1 MDTIFALA
9 TAQGKAGVSIV
20 RISGPDAEN
29 ALNALS
35 SLAVPVGRPS
45 VRSLVGKDGT
55 HIDEAMV
62 LRFAGPHSFTGED
75 VVELHVHGSIAVVQA
90 ILREL
95 SAIKN
100 LRHAEAGEFTRR
112 ALENNRLDISKVE
125 GLADLIDSETEAQ
138 RMQALRVLSGE
149 LGNLTNYWR
158 DKLVRAASLIEATID
173 FADEEVPVDV
183 SDEVID
189 IISEIRDSITKE
201 INGSIIAERVRSG
214 FEVAIVGAPNLG
226 KSTLLNALAGRE
238 AAITSEIAGT
248 TRDVIEV
255 RMDLGGVPVTLLDT
269 AGIRETSDVVEG
281 IGVSR
286 ALDRASMADAIVYL
300 YDGASQ
306 LAAFED
312 DETVIRLR
320 AKDDA
325 GDYPDGVSG
334 QTGNG
339 IEGLVQ
345 QLTQRFCDMTRDVG
359 IATRE
364 RHRIAMQDALVH
376 LLNAESIVQQ
386 GPEMYDIGAEELRI
400 SCRVLDTLIGRV
412 DVESLLDEIFS
423 SFCIGK

>member
-35 SLAVPVGRPS
+35 SLPVPTGRPS

-62 LRFAGPHSFTGED
+62 LRFAKPHSFTGED

-90 ILREL
+90 VLREL
-95 SAIKN
+95 STIQN
-100 LRHAEAGEFTRR
+100 LRHADAGEFTRR
-112 ALENNRLDISKVE
+112 ALENNRMDISKVE

-149 LGNLTNYWR
+149 LGKLTNYWR

-183 SDEVID
+183 TDEVID
-189 IISEIRDSITKE
+189 IIIKIRDSITKE
-201 INGSIIAERVRSG
+201 IDGSVIAERVRSG

-269 AGIRETSDVVEG
+269 AGIRDTNDVVEG

-286 ALDRASMADAIVYL
+286 ALDRASVADAIVYL
-300 YDGASQ
+300 YDDTSK
-306 LAAFED
+306 LAAFEG
-312 DETVIRLR
+312 DEAVIRLR
-320 AKDDA
+320 AKDDF
-325 GDYPDGVSG
+325 GDYLDGISG
-334 QTGNG
+334 HTGNG
-339 IEGLVQ
+339 IEGLIQ
-345 QLTQRFCDMTRDVG
+345 QLTQRFGDLTRDVG

-364 RHRIAMQDALVH
+364 RHRIAMHEALVH

>member
-9 TAQGKAGVSIV
+9 TAQGKAGVSII
-20 RISGPDAEN
+20 RISGPNAEN
-29 ALNALS
+29 AVNVIS
-35 SLAVPVGRPS
+35 NKAVTIGRPCIRRLIS
-45 VRSLVGKDGT
+45 KSGV

-62 LRFAGPHSFTGED
+62 LRFAAPNSFTGED
-75 VVELHVHGSIAVVQA
+75 IVELHVHGSIAVVQA
-90 ILREL
+90 MLREL
-95 SAIKN
+95 SSIPN
-100 LRHAEAGEFTRR
+100 LRLAEAGEFTRR
-112 ALENNRLDISKVE
+112 ALDNNRLDISKVE

-183 SDEVID
+183 TGEVID
-189 IISEIRDSITKE
+189 IINKIRSSIKKE
-201 INGSIIAERVRSG
+201 VEGSIIAERVRNG

-269 AGIRETSDVVEG
+269 AGIRETNDVVEE

-286 ALDRASMADAIVYL
+286 ALDRAATADLVVYL
-300 YDGASQ
+300 YDDTSH
-306 LAAFED
+306 LTAFEQD
-312 DETVIRLR
+312 VNVIKLR
-320 AKDDA
+320 AKDDKGIYA
-325 GDYPDGVSG
+325 DGVSG
-334 QTGNG
+334 RTGSG
-339 IEGLVQ
+339 IETLVKE
-345 QLTQRFCDMTRDVG
+345 LTQRFGEMSKDVG
-359 IATRE
+359 IATHE
-364 RHRIAMQDALVH
+364 RHRIAMQNALLH
-376 LLNAESIVQQ
+376 LSNAELFVQK
-386 GPEMYDIGAEELRI
+386 GPEMYDVGAEELRM

>member
-9 TAQGKAGVSIV
+9 TAQGKAGVSII
-20 RISGPDAEN
+20 RISGPDAEI

-35 SLAVPVGRPS
+35 SLTVPIGRPS
-45 VRSLVGKDGT
+45 VRSLIGKDGT

-62 LRFAGPHSFTGED
+62 LRFAKPHSFTGED

-90 ILREL
+90 VLREL
-95 SAIKN
+95 STTEN
-100 LRHAEAGEFTRR
+100 LRHADAGEFTRR

-149 LGNLTNYWR
+149 LGNLTSYWR

-189 IISEIRDSITKE
+189 IIEEIRDSITKE
-201 INGSIIAERVRSG
+201 VNGSVIAERVRSG

-269 AGIRETSDVVEG
+269 AGIRETNDVVEG

-286 ALDRASMADAIVYL
+286 ALDRASLADAIVYL
-300 YDGASQ
+300 YADTSQ
-306 LAAFED
+306 LAAFEG

-325 GDYPDGVSG
+325 GDYLDGISG
-334 QTGNG
+334 HTGNG
-339 IEGLVQ
+339 VERLVGL
-345 QLTQRFCDMTRDVG
+345 LTQRFADMTKDVG

>member
-29 ALNALS
+29 ALNAVS

-62 LRFAGPHSFTGED
+62 LRFAKPHSFTGED

-90 ILREL
+90 VLREL
-95 SAIKN
+95 SAIEN
-100 LRHAEAGEFTRR
+100 LRHADAGEFTRR

-158 DKLVRAASLIEATID
+158 EKLVRAASLIEATID
-173 FADEEVPVDV
+173 FADEDVPVDV

-189 IISEIRDSITKE
+189 IIGEIRDSITKE
-201 INGSIIAERVRSG
+201 INGSVIAERVRSG

-269 AGIRETSDVVEG
+269 AGIRETNDVVEG

-286 ALDRASMADAIVYL
+286 ALDRAAEADAIVYL
-300 YDGASQ
+300 YDDTSQ
-306 LAAFED
+306 LAAFEG

-320 AKDDA
+320 AKDDV
-325 GDYPDGVSG
+325 GDYSDGISG
-334 QTGNG
+334 HTGNG
-339 IEGLVQ
+339 IEDLVQ
-345 QLTQRFCDMTRDVG
+345 QLTQRFGDMTRDVG

>member
-29 ALNALS
+29 ALNVLS

-62 LRFAGPHSFTGED
+62 LRFAKPHSFTGED

-90 ILREL
+90 VLREL
-95 SAIKN
+95 STIEN
-100 LRHAEAGEFTRR
+100 LRHADAGEFTRR

-125 GLADLIDSETEAQ
+125 GLADLIESETEAQ

-183 SDEVID
+183 SYEVID
-189 IISEIRDSITKE
+189 IIGEIKDSITKE
-201 INGSIIAERVRSG
+201 INGSMIAERVRSG

-269 AGIRETSDVVEG
+269 AGIRDTSDVVEG

-286 ALDRASMADAIVYL
+286 ALDRAAEADAIVYL
-300 YDGASQ
+300 YDDTSQ
-306 LAAFED
+306 LSAFEG
-312 DETVIRLR
+312 DENVIRLR

-325 GDYPDGVSG
+325 GDYPDGISG

-345 QLTQRFCDMTRDVG
+345 QLTRRFGDMTRDVG

>member
-1 MDTIFALA
+1 MDTVFALA

-20 RISGPDAEN
+20 RISGPDSEN

-35 SLAVPVGRPS
+35 SLAVPIGRPS
-45 VRSLVGKDGT
+45 VRSLICKDGT

-62 LRFAGPHSFTGED
+62 LRFAKPHSFTGED

-95 SAIKN
+95 STIKN
-100 LRHAEAGEFTRR
+100 LRHADAGEFTRR
-112 ALENNRLDISKVE
+112 ALDNNRLDISEVE

-138 RMQALRVLSGE
+138 RVQALRVLSGE
-149 LGNLTNYWR
+149 LGNLTSYWR

-189 IISEIRDSITKE
+189 IIEEIRDSITKE
-201 INGSIIAERVRSG
+201 INGSVIAERVRSG

-286 ALDRASMADAIVYL
+286 ALDRASLADTIVYL
-300 YDGASQ
+300 YDDTSQ
-306 LAAFED
+306 LAVFEG

-325 GDYPDGVSG
+325 ADYADGISG
-334 QTGNG
+334 HTGNG
-339 IEGLVQ
+339 VERLVGL
-345 QLTQRFCDMTRDVG
+345 LTQRFADMTKDVG

-386 GPEMYDIGAEELRI
+386 GPEMYDVGAEELRI

>member
-45 VRSLVGKDGT
+45 VRTLVGKDGT

-62 LRFAGPHSFTGED
+62 LRFAKPHSFTGED

-90 ILREL
+90 VLREL
-95 SAIKN
+95 SAIEN
-100 LRHAEAGEFTRR
+100 LRHADAGEFTRR
-112 ALENNRLDISKVE
+112 ALENNHLDISKVE

-138 RMQALRVLSGE
+138 RTQALRVLSGE

-158 DKLVRAASLIEATID
+158 EKLVRAASLIEATID
-173 FADEEVPVDV
+173 FADEDVPVDV

-189 IISEIRDSITKE
+189 IIGEIRDSITKE
-201 INGSIIAERVRSG
+201 INGSVIAERVRSG

-286 ALDRASMADAIVYL
+286 ALDRAAEADAIVYL
-300 YDGASQ
+300 YDDTSQ
-306 LAAFED
+306 LAAFEG

-320 AKDDA
+320 AKDDV
-325 GDYPDGVSG
+325 GDYSDGISG
-334 QTGNG
+334 HTGNG
-339 IEGLVQ
+339 IKDLVQ
-345 QLTQRFCDMTRDVG
+345 QLTQRFGDMTRDIG

-364 RHRIAMQDALVH
+364 RHRIAMQEALVH

>member
-9 TAQGKAGVSIV
+9 TAQGKAGVSII
-20 RISGPDAEN
+20 RISGPDAEI

-35 SLAVPVGRPS
+35 SLTVPIGRPS
-45 VRSLVGKDGT
+45 VRSLIGKDGT

-62 LRFAGPHSFTGED
+62 LRFAKPHSFTGED

-90 ILREL
+90 VLREL
-95 SAIKN
+95 STTEN
-100 LRHAEAGEFTRR
+100 LRHADAGEFTRR

-149 LGNLTNYWR
+149 LGNLTSYWR

-189 IISEIRDSITKE
+189 IIEEIGDSITKE
-201 INGSIIAERVRSG
+201 INGSVIAERVRSG

-255 RMDLGGVPVTLLDT
+255 RMDLGGLPVTLLDT
-269 AGIRETSDVVEG
+269 AGIRETNDVVEG

-286 ALDRASMADAIVYL
+286 ALDRASLADAIVYL
-300 YDGASQ
+300 YDDTSQ
-306 LAAFED
+306 LAAFEGN
-312 DETVIRLR
+312 ETVIRLR

-325 GDYPDGVSG
+325 GDYLDGISG
-334 QTGNG
+334 HTGNG
-339 IEGLVQ
+339 VERLVGL
-345 QLTQRFCDMTRDVG
+345 LTQRFADMTKDVG

>member
-35 SLAVPVGRPS
+35 SLPVPTGRPS

-62 LRFAGPHSFTGED
+62 LRFAKPHSFTGED

-90 ILREL
+90 VLREL
-95 SAIKN
+95 STIQN
-100 LRHAEAGEFTRR
+100 LRHADAGEFTRR
-112 ALENNRLDISKVE
+112 ALENNRMDISRVE

-149 LGNLTNYWR
+149 LGKLTNYWR

-183 SDEVID
+183 TDEVID
-189 IISEIRDSITKE
+189 IIIKIRDSITKE
-201 INGSIIAERVRSG
+201 INGSVIAERVRSG

-269 AGIRETSDVVEG
+269 AGIRDTNDVVEG

-286 ALDRASMADAIVYL
+286 ALDRASVADAIVYL
-300 YDGASQ
+300 YDDTSQ
-306 LAAFED
+306 LSAFEG
-312 DETVIRLR
+312 DEAVIRLR
-320 AKDDA
+320 AKDDF
-325 GDYPDGVSG
+325 GDYLDGISG
-334 QTGNG
+334 HTGNG
-339 IEGLVQ
+339 IEGLIQ
-345 QLTQRFCDMTRDVG
+345 QLTQRFGDMTRDVG

-364 RHRIAMQDALVH
+364 RHRIAMHEALVH

>member
-9 TAQGKAGVSIV
+9 TAQGKAGVSII
-20 RISGPDAEN
+20 RISGPNAEN
-29 ALNALS
+29 AVNVIS
-35 SLAVPVGRPS
+35 NKAVPIGRPCIRRLIS
-45 VRSLVGKDGT
+45 KSGV

-62 LRFAGPHSFTGED
+62 LRFAAPNSFTGED
-75 VVELHVHGSIAVVQA
+75 IVELHVHGSIAVVQA
-90 ILREL
+90 MLREL
-95 SAIKN
+95 SSIPN
-100 LRHAEAGEFTRR
+100 LRLAEAGEFTRR

-183 SDEVID
+183 TGEVID
-189 IISEIRDSITKE
+189 IINKIRSSIEKE
-201 INGSIIAERVRSG
+201 VEGSIIAERVRNG

-269 AGIRETSDVVEG
+269 AGIRETNDVVEE

-286 ALDRASMADAIVYL
+286 ALDRAATADLVVYL
-300 YDGASQ
+300 YDDTSH
-306 LAAFED
+306 LTAFEQD
-312 DETVIRLR
+312 VNVIKLR
-320 AKDDA
+320 AKDDQGIYA
-325 GDYPDGVSG
+325 DGVSG
-334 QTGNG
+334 RTGSG
-339 IEGLVQ
+339 IETLVRE
-345 QLTQRFCDMTRDVG
+345 LTQRFGEMSKDVG
-359 IATRE
+359 IATHE
-364 RHRIAMQDALVH
+364 RHRIAMQNALLH
-376 LLNAESIVQQ
+376 LSNAESFVQQ
-386 GPEMYDIGAEELRI
+386 GPEMYDIGAEELRM

>member
-9 TAQGKAGVSIV
+9 TAQGKAGVSII
-20 RISGPDAEN
+20 RISGPNAEN
-29 ALNALS
+29 AVNVIS
-35 SLAVPVGRPS
+35 NKAVTIGRPCIRRLIS
-45 VRSLVGKDGT
+45 KSGM

-62 LRFAGPHSFTGED
+62 LRFAAPNSFTGED
-75 VVELHVHGSIAVVQA
+75 IVELHVHGSIAVVQA
-90 ILREL
+90 MLREL
-95 SAIKN
+95 SSIPN
-100 LRHAEAGEFTRR
+100 LRLAEAGEFTRR

-183 SDEVID
+183 TGEVID
-189 IISEIRDSITKE
+189 IINKIRSSIKKE
-201 INGSIIAERVRSG
+201 VEGSIIAERVRNG

-269 AGIRETSDVVEG
+269 AGIRETNDVVEE

-286 ALDRASMADAIVYL
+286 ALDRAATADLVVYL
-300 YDGASQ
+300 YDDTSH
-306 LAAFED
+306 LTAFEQD
-312 DETVIRLR
+312 VNVIKLR
-320 AKDDA
+320 AKDDQGIYA
-325 GDYPDGVSG
+325 DGVSG
-334 QTGNG
+334 RTGSG
-339 IEGLVQ
+339 IETLVRE
-345 QLTQRFCDMTRDVG
+345 LTQRFGEMSKDVG
-359 IATRE
+359 IATHE
-364 RHRIAMQDALVH
+364 RHRIAMQNALLH
-376 LLNAESIVQQ
+376 LSNAESFVQQ
-386 GPEMYDIGAEELRI
+386 GPEMYDIGAEELRM

>member
-20 RISGPDAEN
+20 RISGPDAEK

-35 SLAVPVGRPS
+35 SLPVPTGRPS

-62 LRFAGPHSFTGED
+62 LRFAKPRSFTGED

-90 ILREL
+90 VLREL
-95 SAIKN
+95 STIQN
-100 LRHAEAGEFTRR
+100 LRHADAGEFTRR
-112 ALENNRLDISKVE
+112 ALENNRMDISKVE

-138 RMQALRVLSGE
+138 RMQALRILSGE
-149 LGNLTNYWR
+149 LGKLTNYWR

-183 SDEVID
+183 TGEVID
-189 IISEIRDSITKE
+189 IIIKIRDSITKE
-201 INGSIIAERVRSG
+201 IDGSVIAERVRSG

-269 AGIRETSDVVEG
+269 AGIRDTNDVVEG

-286 ALDRASMADAIVYL
+286 ALDRAAVADAIVYL
-300 YDGASQ
+300 YDDKSQ
-306 LAAFED
+306 LAAFEG
-312 DETVIRLR
+312 DEAVIRLR
-320 AKDDA
+320 AKDDF
-325 GDYPDGVSG
+325 GDYLDGISG

-339 IEGLVQ
+339 IEGLIQ
-345 QLTQRFCDMTRDVG
+345 QLTQRFGDMTRDVG

-364 RHRIAMQDALVH
+364 RHRIAMHEALVH

>member
-62 LRFAGPHSFTGED
+62 IRFAKPYSFTGED

-90 ILREL
+90 VLREL
-95 SAIKN
+95 STIQN

-112 ALENNRLDISKVE
+112 ALENNRMDISKVE

-173 FADEEVPVDV
+173 FADEEVPENV

-189 IISEIRDSITKE
+189 IIAEIRDSITKE
-201 INGSIIAERVRSG
+201 IDGSVIAERVRSG

-238 AAITSEIAGT
+238 AAIISEIAGT

-269 AGIRETSDVVEG
+269 AGIRETNDVIEG

-286 ALDRASMADAIVYL
+286 ALDRASVADAIIYL
-300 YDGASQ
+300 YDDNSQ

-312 DETVIRLR
+312 DDSVIRLH

-325 GDYPDGVSG
+325 GDYPDGISG
-334 QTGNG
+334 HTGNG
-339 IEGLVQ
+339 IESLVQ
-345 QLTQRFCDMTRDVG
+345 QLTQRFGDMTRDVG

-364 RHRIAMQDALVH
+364 RHRIAMQEALVH

-400 SCRVLDTLIGRV
+400 SCRILDTLIGRV

>member
-45 VRSLVGKDGT
+45 VRTLFGKDGT

-62 LRFAGPHSFTGED
+62 LRFAKPHSFTGED

-90 ILREL
+90 VLREL
-95 SAIKN
+95 NAIEN
-100 LRHAEAGEFTRR
+100 LRHADAGEFTRR
-112 ALENNRLDISKVE
+112 ALENNHLDISKVE

-138 RMQALRVLSGE
+138 RTQALRVLSGE

-158 DKLVRAASLIEATID
+158 EKLVRAASLIEATID
-173 FADEEVPVDV
+173 FADEDVPVDV

-189 IISEIRDSITKE
+189 IICEIRDSITKE
-201 INGSIIAERVRSG
+201 INGSVIAERVRSG

-286 ALDRASMADAIVYL
+286 ALDRAAEADAIVYL
-300 YDGASQ
+300 YDDTSQ
-306 LAAFED
+306 LAAFEGD
-312 DETVIRLR
+312 GTVIRLR
-320 AKDDA
+320 AKDDV
-325 GDYPDGVSG
+325 GDYSDGISG
-334 QTGNG
+334 HTGNG
-339 IEGLVQ
+339 IEDLVQ
-345 QLTQRFCDMTRDVG
+345 HLTQRFGDMTRDIG

-364 RHRIAMQDALVH
+364 RHRIAMQEALVH
-376 LLNAESIVQQ
+376 LLNAESIVQR

>member
-35 SLAVPVGRPS
+35 SLPVPTGRPS

-62 LRFAGPHSFTGED
+62 LRFAKPHSFTGED

-90 ILREL
+90 VLREL
-95 SAIKN
+95 STIQN
-100 LRHAEAGEFTRR
+100 LRHADAGEFTRR
-112 ALENNRLDISKVE
+112 ALENNRMDISRVE

-149 LGNLTNYWR
+149 LGKLTNYWR

-183 SDEVID
+183 TDEVID
-189 IISEIRDSITKE
+189 IIIKIRDSITKE
-201 INGSIIAERVRSG
+201 INGSVIAERVRSG

-269 AGIRETSDVVEG
+269 AGIRDTNDVVEG

-286 ALDRASMADAIVYL
+286 ALDRASVADAIVYL
-300 YDGASQ
+300 YDDTSQ
-306 LAAFED
+306 LAAFEG
-312 DETVIRLR
+312 DEAVIRLR
-320 AKDDA
+320 AKDDF
-325 GDYPDGVSG
+325 GDYLDGISG
-334 QTGNG
+334 HTGNG
-339 IEGLVQ
+339 IEGLIQ
-345 QLTQRFCDMTRDVG
+345 QLTQRFGEMTRDVG
-359 IATRE
+359 VATRE
-364 RHRIAMQDALVH
+364 RHRIAMHEALVH

>member
-29 ALNALS
+29 ALNALL
-35 SLAVPVGRPS
+35 SLPVPIGRPCL
-45 VRSLVGKDGT
+45 RSLVGKDGT

-62 LRFAGPHSFTGED
+62 LRFAKPHSFTGED

-90 ILREL
+90 VLREL
-95 SAIKN
+95 STIQN
-100 LRHAEAGEFTRR
+100 LRHADAGEFTRR

-149 LGNLTNYWR
+149 LGKLTNYWR

-183 SDEVID
+183 TDEVID
-189 IISEIRDSITKE
+189 IIIKIRDSITKE
-201 INGSIIAERVRSG
+201 IDGSVIAERVRSG

-269 AGIRETSDVVEG
+269 AGIRDTNDVVEG

-286 ALDRASMADAIVYL
+286 ALDRAAVADAIVYL
-300 YDGASQ
+300 YDDTSQ
-306 LAAFED
+306 LAAFEGD
-312 DETVIRLR
+312 KAVIRLR
-320 AKDDA
+320 AKDDF
-325 GDYPDGVSG
+325 GDYLDGISG
-334 QTGNG
+334 HTGNG
-339 IEGLVQ
+339 IEDLIQ
-345 QLTQRFCDMTRDVG
+345 QLTQRFGDMTRDVG

-364 RHRIAMQDALVH
+364 RHRIAMHEALVH

>member
-45 VRSLVGKDGT
+45 VRTLVGKDGT

-62 LRFAGPHSFTGED
+62 LRFAKPHSFTGED

-90 ILREL
+90 VLREL
-95 SAIKN
+95 SAIEN
-100 LRHAEAGEFTRR
+100 LRHADAGEFTRR
-112 ALENNRLDISKVE
+112 ALENNHLDISKVE

-138 RMQALRVLSGE
+138 RTQALRVLSGE

-158 DKLVRAASLIEATID
+158 EKLVRAASLIEATID
-173 FADEEVPVDV
+173 FADEDVPVDV

-189 IISEIRDSITKE
+189 IIGEIRDSITKE
-201 INGSIIAERVRSG
+201 INGSVIAERVRSG

-286 ALDRASMADAIVYL
+286 ALDRAAEADAIVYL
-300 YDGASQ
+300 YDDTLQ
-306 LAAFED
+306 LAAFEG

-320 AKDDA
+320 AKDDV
-325 GDYPDGVSG
+325 GDYSDGISG
-334 QTGNG
+334 HTGNG
-339 IEGLVQ
+339 IEDLVQ
-345 QLTQRFCDMTRDVG
+345 QLTQRFGDMTRDIG

-364 RHRIAMQDALVH
+364 RHRIAMQEALVH

>member
-95 SAIKN
+95 SAIQN

-400 SCRVLDTLIGRV
+400 SCRVLDSLIGRV

>member
-20 RISGPDAEN
+20 RVSGPDAEN
-29 ALNALS
+29 ALSAVS
-35 SLAVPVGRPS
+35 SQTVPIGRPS
-45 VRSLVGKDGT
+45 VRSLVSKDGT

-62 LRFAGPHSFTGED
+62 LRFAKPHSFTGED

-90 ILREL
+90 VLREL
-95 SAIKN
+95 STIQN
-100 LRHAEAGEFTRR
+100 LRHADAGEFTRR

-138 RMQALRVLSGE
+138 RMQALRILSGE

-173 FADEEVPVDV
+173 FSDEEVPVDV

-189 IISEIRDSITKE
+189 IIGKIRDSITKE
-201 INGSIIAERVRSG
+201 INGSVIAKRVRSG

-269 AGIRETSDVVEG
+269 AGIRETNDVVEE

-286 ALDRASMADAIVYL
+286 ALDRAAVADAIVYL
-300 YDGASQ
+300 YDDNSQ
-306 LAAFED
+306 LTAFED
-312 DETVIRLR
+312 DEAVIRLR

-325 GDYPDGVSG
+325 GDYADGISG
-334 QTGNG
+334 YTGNG
-339 IEGLVQ
+339 IEDLVK
-345 QLTQRFCDMTRDVG
+345 QLTQRFGDMTRDVG

-364 RHRIAMQDALVH
+364 RHRIAMQEALVH

>member
-9 TAQGKAGVSIV
+9 TAQGKAGVSII
-20 RISGPDAEN
+20 RISGPNAEN
-29 ALNALS
+29 AVNVIS
-35 SLAVPVGRPS
+35 NKAVPIGRPCIRRLIS
-45 VRSLVGKDGT
+45 KSGV

-62 LRFAGPHSFTGED
+62 LRFAAPNSFTGED
-75 VVELHVHGSIAVVQA
+75 IVELHVHGSIAVVQA
-90 ILREL
+90 MLREL
-95 SAIKN
+95 SSIPN
-100 LRHAEAGEFTRR
+100 LRLAEAGEFTRR
-112 ALENNRLDISKVE
+112 ALDNNRLDISKVE

-183 SDEVID
+183 TGEVID
-189 IISEIRDSITKE
+189 IINKIRPSIKKE
-201 INGSIIAERVRSG
+201 VEGSIIAERVRNG

-269 AGIRETSDVVEG
+269 AGIRETNDVVEE

-286 ALDRASMADAIVYL
+286 ALDRAATADLVVYL
-300 YDGASQ
+300 YDDTSH
-306 LAAFED
+306 LTAFEQD
-312 DETVIRLR
+312 VNVIKLR
-320 AKDDA
+320 AKDDQGIYA
-325 GDYPDGVSG
+325 DGVSG
-334 QTGNG
+334 RTGSG
-339 IEGLVQ
+339 IETLVKE
-345 QLTQRFCDMTRDVG
+345 LTQRFGEMSKDVG
-359 IATRE
+359 IATHE
-364 RHRIAMQDALVH
+364 RHRIAMQNALLH
-376 LLNAESIVQQ
+376 LSNAESFVQQ
-386 GPEMYDIGAEELRI
+386 GPEMYDIGAEELRM

>member
-20 RISGPDAEN
+20 RISGPAAEN

-189 IISEIRDSITKE
+189 IISEIRNSITKE

>member
-9 TAQGKAGVSIV
+9 TAQGKAGVSII
-20 RISGPDAEN
+20 RISGPDAEI

-35 SLAVPVGRPS
+35 SLTVPIGRPS
-45 VRSLVGKDGT
+45 VRSLIGKDGT

-62 LRFAGPHSFTGED
+62 LRFAKPHSFTGED

-90 ILREL
+90 VLREL
-95 SAIKN
+95 STTEN
-100 LRHAEAGEFTRR
+100 LRHADAGEFTRR

-149 LGNLTNYWR
+149 LGNLTSYWR

-183 SDEVID
+183 SGEVID
-189 IISEIRDSITKE
+189 IIEEIRDSITKE
-201 INGSIIAERVRSG
+201 INGSVIAERVRSG

-269 AGIRETSDVVEG
+269 AGIRETNDVVEG

-286 ALDRASMADAIVYL
+286 ALDRASLADAIVYL
-300 YDGASQ
+300 YDDTSQ
-306 LAAFED
+306 LAAFEG

-325 GDYPDGVSG
+325 GDYQDGISG
-334 QTGNG
+334 HTGNG
-339 IEGLVQ
+339 VERLVGL
-345 QLTQRFCDMTRDVG
+345 LTQRFADMTKDVG

>member
-90 ILREL
+90 ALREL
-95 SAIKN
+95 SAIQN
-100 LRHAEAGEFTRR
+100 LRHADAGEFTRR

-125 GLADLIDSETEAQ
+125 GLADLIESETEAQ

-189 IISEIRDSITKE
+189 IICEIRDSITKE

-269 AGIRETSDVVEG
+269 AGIRETNDVVEG

-300 YDGASQ
+300 YDDASQ

-345 QLTQRFCDMTRDVG
+345 QLTQRFGDMTRDVG
-359 IATRE
+359 IATRD
-364 RHRIAMQDALVH
+364 RHRLAMQDALVH

>member
-20 RISGPDAEN
+20 RVSGPDAEN
-29 ALNALS
+29 ALNILS
-35 SLAVPVGRPS
+35 SLSVPTGRPS

-62 LRFAGPHSFTGED
+62 LRFAKPYSFTGED

-90 ILREL
+90 VLREL
-95 SAIKN
+95 STILN
-100 LRHAEAGEFTRR
+100 LRHADAGEFTRR

-149 LGNLTNYWR
+149 LGNLTKYWR
-158 DKLVRAASLIEATID
+158 DKLVRASSLIEATID

-189 IISEIRDSITKE
+189 IIGEIRDSITKE
-201 INGSIIAERVRSG
+201 INGSVIAERVRSG

-269 AGIRETSDVVEG
+269 AGIRETNDVVEG

-286 ALDRASMADAIVYL
+286 ALDRAAVADAIVYL
-300 YDGASQ
+300 YDDTSQ
-306 LAAFED
+306 LVEFEG

-325 GDYPDGVSG
+325 GDYSDGVSG
-334 QTGNG
+334 HTGNG
-339 IEGLVQ
+339 IEDLIQ
-345 QLTQRFCDMTRDVG
+345 QLTRRFGDMTRDIG

-376 LLNAESIVQQ
+376 LLKAESIVQQ

-412 DVESLLDEIFS
+412 DAESLLDEIFS

>member
-95 SAIKN
+95 SAIQN

-255 RMDLGGVPVTLLDT
+255 RMDLGGAPVTLLDT

>member
-9 TAQGKAGVSIV
+9 TAQGKAGVSII
-20 RISGPDAEN
+20 RISGPNAEN
-29 ALNALS
+29 AVNVIS
-35 SLAVPVGRPS
+35 NKAVPIGRPCIRRLIS
-45 VRSLVGKDGT
+45 KSGV

-62 LRFAGPHSFTGED
+62 LRFAAPNSFTGED
-75 VVELHVHGSIAVVQA
+75 IVELHVHGSIAVVQA
-90 ILREL
+90 MLREL
-95 SAIKN
+95 SSIPN
-100 LRHAEAGEFTRR
+100 LRLAEAGEFTRR

-183 SDEVID
+183 TGEVID
-189 IISEIRDSITKE
+189 IINKIRSSIKKE
-201 INGSIIAERVRSG
+201 VEGSIIAERVRNG

-269 AGIRETSDVVEG
+269 AGIRETNDVVEE

-286 ALDRASMADAIVYL
+286 ALDRAATADLVVYL
-300 YDGASQ
+300 YDDTSH
-306 LAAFED
+306 LTAFEQD
-312 DETVIRLR
+312 VNVIKLR
-320 AKDDA
+320 AKDDQGIYA
-325 GDYPDGVSG
+325 DGVSG
-334 QTGNG
+334 RTGSG
-339 IEGLVQ
+339 IETLVRE
-345 QLTQRFCDMTRDVG
+345 LTQRFGEMSKDVG
-359 IATRE
+359 IATHE
-364 RHRIAMQDALVH
+364 RHRIAMQNALLH
-376 LLNAESIVQQ
+376 LSNAESFVQQ
-386 GPEMYDIGAEELRI
+386 GPEMYDIGAEELRM

-412 DVESLLDEIFS
+412 DVETLLDEIFS

>member
-9 TAQGKAGVSIV
+9 TAQGKAGVSII

-35 SLAVPVGRPS
+35 SLGVPVGRPS

-55 HIDEAMV
+55 YIDEAMV
-62 LRFAGPHSFTGED
+62 LRFEKPHSFTGED
-75 VVELHVHGSIAVVQA
+75 IVELHVHGSIAVVQVV
-90 ILREL
+90 LREL
-95 SAIKN
+95 SKIQN
-100 LRHAEAGEFTRR
+100 LRHADAGEFTRR
-112 ALENNRLDISKVE
+112 ALENNRLDISQVE

-173 FADEEVPVDV
+173 FADEEVPENV

-189 IISEIRDSITKE
+189 IIAEIRDSITKE
-201 INGSIIAERVRSG
+201 IDGSVIAERVRSG

-255 RMDLGGVPVTLLDT
+255 RMDLNGVPVTLLDT
-269 AGIRETSDVVEG
+269 AGIRETNDVVEG

-286 ALDRASMADAIVYL
+286 ALDRASVADAIIYL
-300 YDGASQ
+300 YDDNSQ
-306 LAAFED
+306 LAAFEGAVS
-312 DETVIRLR
+312 VIRLR

-325 GDYPDGVSG
+325 GDYADGISAH
-334 QTGNG
+334 TGHG
-339 IEGLVQ
+339 IESLVQ
-345 QLTQRFCDMTRDVG
+345 QLTQRFGEMTRDVG

-364 RHRIAMQDALVH
+364 RHRIAMQEALLH

-400 SCRVLDTLIGRV
+400 TCRILDTLIGRV

>member
-20 RISGPDAEN
+20 RVSGPDAEN
-29 ALNALS
+29 ALSAVS
-35 SLAVPVGRPS
+35 SQTVPIGRPS
-45 VRSLVGKDGT
+45 VRSLVSKDGT

-62 LRFAGPHSFTGED
+62 LRFAKPHSFTGED

-90 ILREL
+90 VLREL
-95 SAIKN
+95 STIQN
-100 LRHAEAGEFTRR
+100 LRHADAGEFTRR

-138 RMQALRVLSGE
+138 RMQALRILSGE

-173 FADEEVPVDV
+173 FSDEEVPVDV

-189 IISEIRDSITKE
+189 IIGKIRDSITKE
-201 INGSIIAERVRSG
+201 INGSVIAERVRSG

-269 AGIRETSDVVEG
+269 AGIRETNDVVEE

-286 ALDRASMADAIVYL
+286 ALDRAAVADAIVYL
-300 YDGASQ
+300 YDDNSQ
-306 LAAFED
+306 LTAFED
-312 DETVIRLR
+312 DEAVIRLR

-325 GDYPDGVSG
+325 GDFADGISG
-334 QTGNG
+334 YTGNG
-339 IEGLVQ
+339 IEDLVK
-345 QLTQRFCDMTRDVG
+345 QLTQRFGDMTRDVG

-364 RHRIAMQDALVH
+364 RHRIAMQEALVH

>member
-9 TAQGKAGVSIV
+9 TAQGKAGVSII
-20 RISGPDAEN
+20 RISGPDAEI

-35 SLAVPVGRPS
+35 SLTVPIGRPS
-45 VRSLVGKDGT
+45 VRSLIGKDGT

-62 LRFAGPHSFTGED
+62 LRFAKPHSFTGED

-90 ILREL
+90 VLREL
-95 SAIKN
+95 STTEN
-100 LRHAEAGEFTRR
+100 LRHADAGEFTRR

-149 LGNLTNYWR
+149 LGNLTSYWR

-189 IISEIRDSITKE
+189 IIEEIRDSITKE
-201 INGSIIAERVRSG
+201 INGSVIAERVRSG

-255 RMDLGGVPVTLLDT
+255 RMDLSGVPVTLLDT
-269 AGIRETSDVVEG
+269 AGIRETNDVVEG

-286 ALDRASMADAIVYL
+286 ALDRASLADAIVYL
-300 YDGASQ
+300 YDDTSQ
-306 LAAFED
+306 LAAFEGN
-312 DETVIRLR
+312 ETVIRLR

-325 GDYPDGVSG
+325 GNYLDGISG
-334 QTGNG
+334 HTGNG
-339 IEGLVQ
+339 VERLVGL
-345 QLTQRFCDMTRDVG
+345 LTQRFADMTKDVG

>member
-29 ALNALS
+29 ALNVLS

-62 LRFAGPHSFTGED
+62 LRFVRPYSFTGED

-90 ILREL
+90 VLREL
-95 SAIKN
+95 STIEN
-100 LRHAEAGEFTRR
+100 LRHADAGEFTRR

-125 GLADLIDSETEAQ
+125 GLADLIESETEAQ

-183 SDEVID
+183 SYEVID
-189 IISEIRDSITKE
+189 IIGEIKDSITKE
-201 INGSIIAERVRSG
+201 INGSMIAECVRSG

-269 AGIRETSDVVEG
+269 AGIRDTSDVVEG

-286 ALDRASMADAIVYL
+286 ALDRAAEADAIVYL
-300 YDGASQ
+300 YDDTSQ
-306 LAAFED
+306 LSAFEG
-312 DETVIRLR
+312 DENVIRLR

-325 GDYPDGVSG
+325 GDYPDGISG

-345 QLTQRFCDMTRDVG
+345 QLTRRFGDMTRDVG

>member
-20 RISGPDAEN
+20 RISGPDAES
-29 ALNALS
+29 ALFALTTM
-35 SLAVPVGRPS
+35 AVPIGRPC

-62 LRFAGPHSFTGED
+62 LRFSKPHSFTGEN

-90 ILREL
+90 VLREL
-95 SAIKN
+95 NSMLN
-100 LRHAEAGEFTRR
+100 LRHADAGEFTRR

-138 RMQALRVLSGE
+138 RLQALRVLSGE
-149 LGNLTNYWR
+149 LGKLTSHWR
-158 DKLVRAASLIEATID
+158 GKLIRAASLIEATID

-183 SDEVID
+183 SGEVID
-189 IISEIRDSITKE
+189 IISEIRDSITRE

-238 AAITSEIAGT
+238 AAITSEVAGT

-269 AGIRETSDVVEG
+269 AGIRETNDVVEG

-286 ALDRASMADAIVYL
+286 ALDRAAAADAIVYL
-300 YDGASQ
+300 YDDVYQ
-306 LAAFED
+306 LAAFEGD
-312 DETVIRLR
+312 ATVIRLR
-320 AKDDA
+320 AKDDD
-325 GDYPDGVSG
+325 GDYSDGISG
-334 QTGNG
+334 HTGNG
-339 IEGLVQ
+339 TEGLVQ
-345 QLTQRFCDMTRDVG
+345 LLTQRFGEMTKDVG

-364 RHRIAMQDALVH
+364 RHRVAMQNALVH

-386 GPEMYDIGAEELRI
+386 GPDMYDIGAEELRM

-412 DVESLLDEIFS
+412 DVDSLLDEIFS

>member
-20 RISGPDAEN
+20 RISGPAAEN

-35 SLAVPVGRPS
+35 SLTVPVGRPS
-45 VRSLVGKDGT
+45 VRLLVGKDGT

>member
-9 TAQGKAGVSIV
+9 TAQGKAGVSII
-20 RISGPDAEN
+20 RISGPNAEN
-29 ALNALS
+29 AVNVIS
-35 SLAVPVGRPS
+35 KKAVPIGRPCIRRLIS
-45 VRSLVGKDGT
+45 KSGV

-62 LRFAGPHSFTGED
+62 LRFAAPNSFTGED
-75 VVELHVHGSIAVVQA
+75 IVELHVHGSIAVVQA
-90 ILREL
+90 MLREL
-95 SAIKN
+95 SSIPN
-100 LRHAEAGEFTRR
+100 LRLAEAGEFTRR
-112 ALENNRLDISKVE
+112 ALDNNRLDISKVE

-183 SDEVID
+183 TGEVID
-189 IISEIRDSITKE
+189 IINKIRSSIKKE
-201 INGSIIAERVRSG
+201 VEGSIIAERVRNG

-269 AGIRETSDVVEG
+269 AGIRETNDVVEE

-286 ALDRASMADAIVYL
+286 ALDRAATADLVVYL
-300 YDGASQ
+300 YDDTSH
-306 LAAFED
+306 LTAFEQD
-312 DETVIRLR
+312 VNVIKLR
-320 AKDDA
+320 AKDDQGIYA
-325 GDYPDGVSG
+325 DGVSG
-334 QTGNG
+334 RTGSG
-339 IEGLVQ
+339 IESLVRE
-345 QLTQRFCDMTRDVG
+345 LTQRFGEMSKDVG
-359 IATRE
+359 IATHE
-364 RHRIAMQDALVH
+364 RHRIAMQNALLH
-376 LLNAESIVQQ
+376 LSNAESFVQQ